1 MPTTCRRRSNLSDKV
16 TFKVFRGEPDSEGEP
31 FGQMVDYTVPLDEG
45 MVVLDV
51 IHRIQAEH
59 APDLSCRWN
68 CKAGKCGSCSAEVNG
83 KPRLMCMTR
92 MEDILDET
100 AEDEPVLVKPMQAF
114 PLTRDLVTDTSWA
127 YSTDKKIAPI
137 NGPDEPDWE
146 FHQQEADRLQ
156 EFRSCIECMLCVNTC
171 HVLREHQMFDEF
183 AGPRFFVRLA
193 SLEMHPLDTED
204 RIPEIKDDFGVGY
217 CNITRCCTEVCPA
230 GIQITDNAI
239 IPLKERVV
247 TEYYDPI
254 ISPLGT
260 ITNLASGAFSY
271 FTDKFNK
278 GGDPGNKEMS
288 KAAASKEKSRLEV
301 AKKLDRDRT
310 ERARKRFRA
319 KR

>member
-1 MPTTCRRRSNLSDKV
+1 VILTDSV
-16 TFKVFRGEPDSEGEP
+16 TFRVFRGEPDKDGVP
-31 FGQMVDYTVPLDEG
+31 FGKLVDYKVDLDEG

-51 IHRIQAEH
+51 VHRIQAEH
-59 APDLSCRWN
+59 APDLACRWN

-92 MEDILDET
+92 MEDILAET
-100 AEDEPVLVKPMQAF
+100 PDNEPVLVKPMQAF

-127 YSTDKKIAPI
+127 YRTDEQIKPI
-137 NGPDEPDWE
+137 NGPEEPDWV
-146 FHQQEADRLQ
+146 FHQEEADRLQ

-193 SLEMHPLDTED
+193 SLEMHPLDNES
-204 RIPEIKDDFGVGY
+204 RIPEIKEDFGVGY

-247 TEYYDPI
+247 TEYYDPLI
-254 ISPLGT
+254 DPIKTAL
-260 ITNLASGAFSY
+260 NLTSGVLSY
-271 FTDKFNK
+271 FTDDFSR
-278 GGDPGNKEMS
+278 GSDPGNKK
-288 KAAASKEKSRLEV
+288 KAESALEKERNRAEEARKMDSE
-301 AKKLDRDRT
+301 RT
-310 ERARKRFRA
+310 ERARKRNRS
-319 KR
+319 

>member
-1 MPTTCRRRSNLSDKV
+1 MILTDSV
-16 TFKVFRGEPDSEGEP
+16 TFRVFRGEPDKDGVP
-31 FGQMVDYTVPLDEG
+31 FGKLVDYKVDLDEG

-51 IHRIQAEH
+51 VHRIQAEH
-59 APDLSCRWN
+59 APDLACRWN

-92 MEDILDET
+92 MEDILAET
-100 AEDEPVLVKPMQAF
+100 PDNEPVLVKPMQAF

-127 YSTDKKIAPI
+127 YRTDEQIKPI
-137 NGPDEPDWE
+137 NGPEEPDWV
-146 FHQQEADRLQ
+146 FHQEEADRLQ

-193 SLEMHPLDTED
+193 SLEMHPLDNES
-204 RIPEIKDDFGVGY
+204 RIPEIKEDFGVGY

-247 TEYYDPI
+247 TEYYDPLI
-254 ISPLGT
+254 DPIKTAL
-260 ITNLASGAFSY
+260 NLTSGVLSY
-271 FTDKFNK
+271 FTDDFSR
-278 GGDPGNKEMS
+278 GSDPGNKK
-288 KAAASKEKSRLEV
+288 KAESALEKERNRAEEARKMDSE
-301 AKKLDRDRT
+301 RT
-310 ERARKRFRA
+310 ERARKRNRS
-319 KR
+319 